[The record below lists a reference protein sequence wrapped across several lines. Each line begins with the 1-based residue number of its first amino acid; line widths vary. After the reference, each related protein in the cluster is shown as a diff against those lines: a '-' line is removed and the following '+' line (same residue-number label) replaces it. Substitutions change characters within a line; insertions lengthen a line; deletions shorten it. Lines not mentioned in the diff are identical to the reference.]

1 MTHVPNPYLLILLCF
16 IFVILTFYGG
26 YFLYNNYDRIK
37 DLAEL
42 FE

>member
-1 MTHVPNPYLLILLCF
+1 MTHVANPYILIFLCLV
-16 IFVILTFYGG
+16 FVVLTFYGG